1 MNNNFA
7 VIFDMDGVLVE
18 NSEFHDRAWKMIFEK
33 YNSKIKPEEI
43 KSIFGGTNYMFVTKL
58 LGKTDENDIKAIA
71 EEKETLYRE
80 IYKEHI
86 RLPEGLLNLLNELKQ
101 NKIPMA
107 VATSAPK
114 VNLDFVFDTLNIR
127 KYFDVVIDE
136 SFVKHGKPDPEI
148 YRITAKQ
155 LNIIPEKCIV
165 IEDSVF
171 GIQSAK
177 ANGMKV
183 IGITTTFSEGQINFA
198 DLVIKSFKEIDL
210 RSIGQLMNGS
220 NKH

>member
-1 MNNNFA
+1 MDKKIA
-7 VIFDMDGVLVE
+7 VIFDMDGVLVD
-18 NSEFHDRAWKMIFEK
+18 NSAFHDLAWKMIFEK
-33 YNSKIKPEEI
+33 YNNKITPEEI
-43 KSIFGGTNYMFVTKL
+43 KNIFGGTNYLFVTKL
-58 LGKTDENDIKAIA
+58 LGKTDENEIKAIA
-71 EEKETLYRE
+71 EEKEALYRE

-86 RLPEGLLNLLNELKQ
+86 QLPEGLLNLLNELKQ
-101 NKIPMA
+101 NNIPMA

-114 VNLDFVFDTLNIR
+114 VNLDFVFDTLNIH
-127 KYFDVVIDE
+127 KYFDLVIDE

-148 YRITAKQ
+148 YRVTAQK
-155 LNIIPEKCIV
+155 LNIVPENCIV
-165 IEDSVF
+165 FEDSVF

-210 RSIGQLMNGS
+210 INIGQLMSGS